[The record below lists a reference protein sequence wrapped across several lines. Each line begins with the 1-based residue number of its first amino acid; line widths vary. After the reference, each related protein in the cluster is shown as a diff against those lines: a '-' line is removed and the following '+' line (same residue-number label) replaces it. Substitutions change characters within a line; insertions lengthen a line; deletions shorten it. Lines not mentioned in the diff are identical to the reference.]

1 MPDTIG
7 SSENLAKLSNEE
19 RERLLAESQNK
30 EIELLAGD
38 VDPHDEYDG
47 SHKTTICFNKSC
59 PDYKVQRHGNT
70 PCSCKRTSV
79 KGAGDAR
86 IGYSHY

>member
-1 MPDTIG
+1 MPTIG
-7 SSENLAKLSNEE
+7 TSSIDGDNSSIIEDGPLTTALMSDLASLTSD
-19 RERLLAESQNK
+19 A
-30 EIELLAGD
+30 
-38 VDPHDEYDG
+38 DPHDEYDG

-59 PDYKVQRHGNT
+59 PDYKVQRHGNV
-70 PCSCKRTSV
+70 PCGCKRTSV